1 MLAVGIDIS
10 KSKSTAAV
18 LNADGTVLV
27 SPFTFR
33 HNQPEMNAF
42 ITYLKDQNDKTVI
55 LMESTG
61 HYHYP
66 VLKKFEDEGMPVC
79 LINPYQ
85 MKKYGDTE
93 LRRAK
98 TDKKDALKIATYAL
112 EKSYQ
117 LTPHSSMDEK
127 HENLRIL
134 SRQYRERMLALTQNK
149 VHLINLLDET
159 MPGIG
164 NVMSLKTRDP
174 DNSLAMLFIRKYGSF
189 DHVCAMGKTRFI
201 DSYTRLVKKEQEG
214 KPFNVAKI
222 AAVNKFLRI
231 YYAKVKAMDK

>member
-1 MLAVGIDIS
+1 
-10 KSKSTAAV
+10 
-18 LNADGTVLV
+18 
-27 SPFTFR
+27 
-33 HNQPEMNAF
+33 
-42 ITYLKDQNDKTVI
+42 
-55 LMESTG
+55 
-61 HYHYP
+61 
-66 VLKKFEDEGMPVC
+66 MPVC

-127 HENLRIL
+127 YENLRIL

-164 NVMSLKTRDP
+164 KCNEPK
-174 DNSLAMLFIRKYGSF
+174 NKGS
-189 DHVCAMGKTRFI
+189 
-201 DSYTRLVKKEQEG
+201 
-214 KPFNVAKI
+214 
-222 AAVNKFLRI
+222 
-231 YYAKVKAMDK
+231 